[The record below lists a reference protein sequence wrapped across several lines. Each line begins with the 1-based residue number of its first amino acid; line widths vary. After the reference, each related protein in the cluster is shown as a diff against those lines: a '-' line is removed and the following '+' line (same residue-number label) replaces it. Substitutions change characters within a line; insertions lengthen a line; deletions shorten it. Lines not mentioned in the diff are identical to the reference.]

1 MSITPNQRDAH
12 LLMTLADSGRPV
24 EIVAQFI
31 ASYIESAGMSSVDAL
46 SEIISIAERVIHLI
60 DHQELIWP
68 ELMPGPGGSEADELT
83 VVSTLEVAKLL
94 LDQAHLQQQIE
105 ILGQD
110 KQPEELLQEYFDY
123 LIANKL
129 IESDVDNLIHLTIV
143 STTLVEDGMLAV
155 DKTGQL
161 GLIMSPFFANFTNP
175 DDGEVEPGHNVGVD
189 PMNWKPLDASE
200 VHGLLN

>member
-12 LLMTLADSGRPV
+12 LLMALADSGRPV

-60 DHQELIWP
+60 DHQNLIWP
-68 ELMPGPGGSEADELT
+68 ELMPGPGGSEDDELT

-94 LDQAHLQQQIE
+94 LDQAHLRQQIE

-129 IESDVDNLIHLTIV
+129 VEHDVLVQLTIV
-143 STTLVEDGMLAV
+143 STELIGGGMLAV

-161 GLIMSPFFANFTNP
+161 GLIMSPFFANFSNP
-175 DDGEVEPGHNVGVD
+175 DSGEVEPGHNVGVD

-200 VHGLLN
+200 VHMLLN

>member
-12 LLMTLADSGRPV
+12 LLMALADSGRPV

-60 DHQELIWP
+60 DHQNLIWP
-68 ELMPGPGGSEADELT
+68 ELMPGPGGSEDDELT

-94 LDQAHLQQQIE
+94 LDQAHLRQQIE

-129 IESDVDNLIHLTIV
+129 VEHDVLVQLTIV
-143 STTLVEDGMLAV
+143 STELIGGGMLAV

-161 GLIMSPFFANFTNP
+161 GLIMSPFFANFSNL
-175 DDGEVEPGHNVGVD
+175 DSAWFEPGHNVGVD
-189 PMNWKPLDASE
+189 LVNWKPLDGSE
-200 VHGLLN
+200 IHELLN